1 MKRLAPLLILLLP
14 ALYSEA
20 QAPRFNPRFYVG
32 FDQILDNREYFT
44 EYGVHQTIFG
54 ARVNPGVAFRFDS
67 LHAVHV
73 GFNYM
78 YEFGGTFLGVRPQ
91 LDLYYSYSGDHLR
104 ARFGSF
110 PRREVMDY
118 PLMLLTDSLHY
129 YRPNTEGASIQYT
142 WNMGPVEG
150 SAHGWVDW
158 ISREDT
164 LTREAIHAG
173 GDLTFRW
180 KMIYVTGLATR
191 YHLART
197 TSPTDMNRIRDDG
210 SILAMAGLD
219 LSEYLFFDR
228 FDLSSGMVTTYRRQ
242 RPSINQWF
250 TGWYSKLDM
259 QFRFMGLKGTY
270 YFGDESPLALG
281 DPLYAYGN
289 YARIDL
295 YIDPF
300 KNPRISSKFAWCFH
314 IMPWEGLFHSQQ
326 VLLQVR
332 L

>member
-1 MKRLAPLLILLLP
+1 MKKLATILILLL
-14 ALYSEA
+14 LSLSSGA
-20 QAPRFNPRFYVG
+20 QAPRFNAEFYLG

-44 EYGVHQTIFG
+44 EYGVHQTFFG
-54 ARVNPGVAFRFDS
+54 ARVNPGMAFRFDS
-67 LHAVHV
+67 LHAVRV

-91 LDLYYSYSGDHLR
+91 LDLNYSYSGDHLR
-104 ARFGSF
+104 VRFGSF

-118 PLMLLTDSLHY
+118 PLILLTDSLHY

-142 WNMGPVEG
+142 WDMGPVEG

-158 ISREDT
+158 MGREDT
-164 LTREAIHAG
+164 ITREAIHAG

-180 KMIYVTGLATR
+180 KMLYVTGMATR

-197 TSPTDMNRIRDDG
+197 TSPTDMNQIRDDG
-210 SILAMAGLD
+210 SIVGMAGLD
-219 LSEYLFFDR
+219 LSGYLFFDR
-228 FDLSSGMVTTYRRQ
+228 FDISSGMVTTYRRQ

-250 TGWYSKLDM
+250 TGWYSELNM
-259 QFRFMGLKGTY
+259 RFRFMGLKGSY
-270 YFGDESPLALG
+270 YFGDGSPLALG
-281 DPLYAYGN
+281 DPLYSYGN

-295 YIDPF
+295 YFDPF
-300 KNPRISSKFAWCFH
+300 KNPRITSKFAWCFH
-314 IMPWEGLFHSQQ
+314 ILPWEGLFHSQQ
-326 VLLQVR
+326 VLVQVK